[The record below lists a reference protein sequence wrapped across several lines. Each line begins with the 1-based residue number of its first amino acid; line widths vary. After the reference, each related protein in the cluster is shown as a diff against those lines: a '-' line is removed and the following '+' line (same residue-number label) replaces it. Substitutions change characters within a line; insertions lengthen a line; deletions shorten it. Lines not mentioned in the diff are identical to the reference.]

1 MSLLKGLNKGVAV
14 SAPTVE
20 RDTVGGASLLDGGI
34 YGAEITMAYMQKS
47 KEQNGKGGA
56 LGVFLTFK
64 TDDGKQVRQTIYI
77 TSGVDK
83 GSKPTYTDKD
93 GNEQYLPGYLM
104 MNSLT
109 CLTIGKELHEELDEE
124 EKAVKIYNFEAK
136 ADVATKVPVLTE
148 LIGQKIKLGV
158 VKQVVSKKKLEGGQ
172 YVLTGETAEQNEVT
186 KFFRY
191 DDTMTTSEILG
202 EKEEATFYKD
212 WLAKFEGKVIDKT
225 EKGGPAAAG
234 GTAPAGKPAAAKP
247 ASSLFKR
254 PAAPAA
260 TTEPDGV

>member
-1 MSLLKGLNKGVAV
+1 MSLLKGLHKGAPI

-20 RDTVGGASLLDGGI
+20 RDSVGGGGQVESGI
-34 YGAEITMAYMQKS
+34 YGAEITMAYLQKS
-47 KEQNGKGGA
+47 AVKNGKGGA

-64 TDDGKQVRQTIYI
+64 TDEGKQVKQTIYI
-77 TSGVDK
+77 QSGVDK
-83 GSKPTYTDKD
+83 GEKATYTNKN
-93 GNEQYLPGYLM
+93 GEEEYLPGYLL

-148 LIGQKIKLGV
+148 LIGQKVKIGV
-158 VKQVVSKKKLEGGQ
+158 VKQTVSKKKLEGGV
-172 YVLTGETAEQNEVT
+172 YVTTGETRDENEII

-191 DDTMTTSEILG
+191 DDNMTTAEIIA
-202 EKEEATFYKD
+202 EKTEATFYKD
-212 WLAKFEGKVIDKT
+212 WLAKFEGKTLDKT
-225 EKGGPAAAG
+225 EKPAGGAPTAAGAPAA
-234 GTAPAGKPAAAKP
+234 KPAATKP

-254 PAAPAA
+254 PAPAA
-260 TTEPDGV
+260 GTTQADE